1 MVPVTDNLPL
11 SDLPVLPKK
20 VAVVLIAAI
29 LATGLIEHQSVSV
42 MQELDAR
49 PDFCPRFDADGRQLK
64 ASMVMETYI
73 KGALKPHEC
82 HYAYRSDR

>member
-1 MVPVTDNLPL
+1 MNDNLPL
-11 SDLPVLPKK
+11 SDLPAMPKK

-42 MQELDAR
+42 MQEIEQQTVCTRYDSN
-49 PDFCPRFDADGRQLK
+49 GRILV
-64 ASMVMETYI
+64 ASIVLETYI
-73 KGALKPHEC
+73 KEAPKPHEC